1 MKPADGLAAHLRR
14 RLLQARERVAAA
26 AARSG
31 RRGGEVRIMAVT
43 KTQPR
48 AALEAALA
56 AGIDLLGENRV
67 QEAAAKL
74 DPPLPGVGAGAEV
87 HLIGHLQRNK
97 ARPAAR
103 LFHTVQSIDK
113 LATAQALQRVLGATG
128 GSIDVLLEL
137 NTSGEAAKHGFASAA
152 ELRRALEAIARLD
165 RLRVRGLMTMAGWNA
180 DAGAVRGC
188 FRALRRLFDDLAADR
203 PGFDT
208 LSMGMSGDFEIA
220 VEEGATLVRLGTVLF
235 GARGAGPPPGARR

>member
-1 MKPADGLAAHLRR
+1 MMGVTNPVVTLIRR
-14 RLLQARERVAAA
+14 RLRDTRERVAAA
-26 AARSG
+26 AARAG
-31 RRGGEVRIMAVT
+31 RSAEVRIMAVT

-56 AGIDLLGENRV
+56 AGLDLFGENRV

-74 DPPLPGVGAGAEV
+74 DPPPAHAEL

-97 ARPAAR
+97 ARRAAG

-113 LATAQALQRVLGATG
+113 PATAQALQRALEATG
-128 GSIDVLLEL
+128 GTMDVLLEL
-137 NTSGEAAKHGFASAA
+137 NTSGEPAKHGCGSPDA
-152 ELRRALEAIARLD
+152 LRRTLEAIETLD
-165 RLRVRGLMTMAGWNA
+165 RLRVRGLMTMAVWSA

-188 FRALRRLFDDLAADR
+188 FQTLRRLFEELARDR
-203 PGFDT
+203 PAFDT

-235 GARGAGPPPGARR
+235 GPRAAAPPAQAPT